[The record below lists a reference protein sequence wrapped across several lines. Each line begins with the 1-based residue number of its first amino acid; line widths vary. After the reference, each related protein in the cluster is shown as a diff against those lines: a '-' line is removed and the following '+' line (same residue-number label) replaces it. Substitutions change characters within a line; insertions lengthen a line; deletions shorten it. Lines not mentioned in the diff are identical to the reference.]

1 MRGIVLTDFDGTMVT
16 IDTAEYVLD
25 KFANKDWR
33 LLDEQ
38 LVRGEITFQESLV
51 KEFAMLRVSERAMID
66 ALDAVTQF
74 RPHFDKMIEYCEK
87 QGFPLVVVSGGLDFS
102 IRHFLEKNGWLNS
115 VEIYAPKAECTEN
128 GVVLQFPKLL
138 DSHSS
143 DFKEDLV
150 KHYSKEG
157 RKVVYIGNGLG
168 DYSSAKRADLSLA
181 IKGSQLARLCK
192 DAGVTCQ
199 EITDFQQAM
208 DLIRIWVSHNEK
220 KP

>member
-1 MRGIVLTDFDGTMVT
+1 VRGIVLTDFDGTMVT
-16 IDTAEYVLD
+16 IDTAEYVLN

-51 KEFAMLRVSERAMID
+51 KEFAMLRVSEKAMID
-66 ALDAVTQF
+66 ALDAATQF

-102 IRHFLEKNGWLNS
+102 IRHFLEKNGWLNL
-115 VEIYAPKAECTEN
+115 VEIYAPKAQCTEN

-138 DSHSS
+138 DPHSS

-150 KHYSKEG
+150 KYYRKEG

-168 DYSSAKRADLSLA
+168 DYSSAKKADLSLA
-181 IKGSQLARLCK
+181 IEGSQLARLCK
-192 DAGVTCQ
+192 DAGATCQ
-199 EITDFQQAM
+199 EITDFQQAV